1 MAGSDEDVEEG
12 LIHLSLQE
20 VAGVT
25 GISLDEIEN
34 MVGRQDEAT
43 KAALDLS
50 DIEAAA
56 LEVWAHRE
64 GRTVRQLVTQLV
76 RTNLPE
82 DCKDKG

>member
-56 LEVWAHRE
+56 LEVWADRE